1 MIEMCDL
8 LLGHASDRRRLA
20 EDPVTQAAAQRWI
33 EVLGEAAT
41 RVSDEVQAAFPDVA
55 WREVKGIRVILA
67 HGYFH
72 IERDIVGN
80 VVSNEVPA
88 LRSQLQEILHS
99 LPEADADPGRIDTE
113 E

>member
-8 LLGHASDRRRLA
+8 LLGHASDQRRLA

-41 RVSDEVQAAFPDVA
+41 HVSEEAKAAFPDVA
-55 WREVKGIRVILA
+55 WREIKGIRVILA

-72 IERDIVGN
+72 IEQDIVGN
-80 VVSNEVPA
+80 VVSDEIPM
-88 LRSQLQEILHS
+88 LRSQLQGILDS
-99 LPEADADPGRIDTE
+99 LPEADTGEGGIDTAE
-113 E
+113 